1 MTVTPLHKLRAR
13 LEDERRRLHTATDED
28 EYFGRI
34 PSMLDDVVLLVEAV
48 DRQLTGKTIPR
59 HQYTERVRSM
69 LKGHAWLWHL
79 ADGGWSR
86 VTIQMARRSHPI
98 MFIDRG
104 LSRKPVIEA
113 WDEAMGGEQ

>member
-13 LEDERRRLHTATDED
+13 LEDERKRLYTHNED
-28 EYFGRI
+28 EWLCHI
-34 PSMLDDVVLLVEAV
+34 HNVLDEMVLLVEDV

-69 LKGHAWLWHL
+69 LEGHAWLWHL

-86 VTIQMARRSHPI
+86 VTIQMTPRSRPI
-98 MFIDRG
+98 MVIDRG
-104 LSRKPVIEA
+104 LSRKPVIGA
-113 WDEAMGGEQ
+113 WDEANGGKQ